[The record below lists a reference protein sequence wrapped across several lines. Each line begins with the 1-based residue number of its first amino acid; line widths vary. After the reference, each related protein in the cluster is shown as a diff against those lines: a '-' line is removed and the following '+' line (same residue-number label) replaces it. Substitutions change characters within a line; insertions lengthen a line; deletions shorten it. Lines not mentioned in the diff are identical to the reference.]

1 MYLSDRDLRWALER
15 GQLLVL
21 PYPGR
26 PGQIGPTSI
35 DLHLDRVDQAK
46 VWDLAKFRRRN
57 QLQGLGA
64 APELRIGTF
73 SYPEFAGEFQMSPRE
88 DEADLVF
95 RRGQEVVVKPG
106 GFLLWQTKE
115 MVGTPEDGAQLI
127 CFIDGKST
135 RARTGLVV
143 HLTAPTIH
151 AGWGA
156 WPITLE
162 ISNLGPFH
170 LVLQEDDVIAQIT
183 VATISSIPE
192 RSMRAAGS
200 VTAGQTNV
208 GIQPPPPGNLSKAKV
223 KRPK

>member
-1 MYLSDRDLRWALER
+1 MFLSDRDLRWALAQ

-21 PYPGR
+21 PYPGEPR
-26 PGQIGPTSI
+26 QIGPTSI
-35 DLHLDRVDQAK
+35 DLHLDRVEEAK
-46 VWDLAKFRRRN
+46 VWDIPKFRNRN
-57 QLQGLGA
+57 RIHGLGD

-73 SYPEFAGEFQMSPRE
+73 KYDEFAGEYQTAPR
-88 DEADLVF
+88 DEGVEPTDLVF
-95 RRGQEVVVKPG
+95 RRGRQIIVKPG

-115 MVGTPEDGAQLI
+115 RVGTPEEGAQLI

-135 RARTGLVV
+135 RARTGIVV

-156 WPITLE
+156 WPVTLE
-162 ISNLGPFH
+162 IANHGPFH

-192 RSMRAAGS
+192 KSMREAGS
-200 VTAGQTNV
+200 LTAGQTNV
-208 GIQPPPPGNLSKAKV
+208 GIQPPPP
-223 KRPK
+223 P